1 MTLAAFILK
10 MSVAVVDQSIFHLR
24 WDANPTKRQRAKQAP
39 PTTDPR
45 TAVGWSLVVVA
56 VLLDLE
62 HYR

>member
-10 MSVAVVDQSIFHLR
+10 VSFDQSIFHLL